1 MTLADHI
8 QEGISLHRAGKYED
22 AARVYGFV
30 LERDPSNV
38 GVLRL
43 LGMVHSQR
51 GEFDHAIMLLQAA
64 ARFAPEA
71 PEIHNDLGIALRGR
85 GAPEEAI
92 HAFHAALR
100 LNPLFAEAY
109 FNKAVTLEMLG
120 TPDQAEDA
128 YTLALQVSPA
138 LHEARFNRAVIRFK
152 ARRFAEAAEDLST
165 VRTERPEILE
175 AHMLYGKACHELG
188 KVGEAK
194 QAYTT
199 LLSRAP
205 ESAEAHMRLGV
216 VHLCE
221 WNYDEARKEL
231 LQALRID
238 ANLAEAGYFLG
249 LVHLR
254 AYEFDAARE
263 LFLRARQSRPDRPE
277 IATSLGVTARKQG
290 KPDEARRYF
299 EEALSL
305 DPGHADAHWHLA
317 DVLLLQGEYASG
329 WKEFEWRWKHQGFL
343 TPSRDFAEPV
353 WDGEDITGQTILL
366 HPEQGFGD
374 ILQFVRYAPLVA
386 ERGAKVLLGSPP
398 ELARLLETVPGIAGV
413 VTTRE
418 GAPPFDL
425 LCPLLSLPRLF
436 DTREE
441 NIPSAVPYLRADPVL
456 VREWAGRIV
465 DDGRLRVG
473 IIWSGNPLQENNRHR
488 ACRLDELAPVVG
500 IPGVQVYSLQKGTP
514 REELMSSP
522 FRRAI
527 IDLADGLTDFAQ
539 TAAAL
544 QHLDLLISSDTGPV
558 HLAGA
563 LGRKVWLLVSA
574 IPDWR
579 WSLSGERSAWYPS
592 FSLFRQERI
601 GEWGPVITRM
611 CEALKDRTVRM
622 QGCDSCK

>member
-8 QEGISLHRAGKYED
+8 QEGISLHRAGRYEE

-38 GVLRL
+38 AVLRL

-71 PEIHNDLGIALRGR
+71 PETHNDLGIALRGK
-85 GAPEEAI
+85 GALEEAI

-128 YTLALQVSPA
+128 YTLALQANPA
-138 LHEARFNRAVIRFK
+138 LQEARFNRAVIRFK
-152 ARRFAEAAEDLST
+152 GRRFAEAAEDLSA
-165 VRTERPEILE
+165 VRSERPDILE

-188 KVGEAK
+188 NVGEAK
-194 QAYTT
+194 QAYAA

-205 ESAEAHMRLGV
+205 GSAEAHMRLGV
-216 VHLCE
+216 VLLSE

-231 LQALRID
+231 SQALRID
-238 ANLAEAGYFLG
+238 SNLAEARYFLG

-254 AYEFDAARE
+254 SYELDAARE
-263 LFLRARQSRPDRPE
+263 SFLRARQLRPDRPE
-277 IATSLGVTARKQG
+277 IVTSLGVTARKQG

-317 DVLLLQGEYASG
+317 DVLLLHGEYGSG

-353 WDGEDITGQTILL
+353 WNGEDITGQTILL

-386 ERGAKVLLGSPP
+386 GRGARVLLGSPP

-413 VTTRE
+413 VTTKQ

-436 DTREE
+436 NTTVE
-441 NIPSAVPYLRADPVL
+441 NVPTEVPYLRADPVL

-465 DDGRLRVG
+465 ADGRLRVG

-488 ACRLDELAPVVG
+488 ACRLDELGPLVG
-500 IPGVQVYSLQKGTP
+500 IPGVQIYSLQKGAP
-514 REELMSSP
+514 RQELVSSP
-522 FRRAI
+522 FGRAI

-563 LGRKVWLLVSA
+563 LGRMVWLMISV

-579 WSLSGERSAWYPS
+579 WSLSGDRSAWYPS

-601 GEWGPVITRM
+601 GEWGPVITRV
-611 CEALKDRTVRM
+611 CEALKDRVVRM
-622 QGCDSCK
+622 QECDSFK